1 MIPRPSAPALAIALT
16 TLAGLDKW
24 AAEFFATT
32 ERSRLVLVDD
42 ADRLDGEVFERLA
55 ALDDP
60 RLVVIAAGRTRELEL
75 PGHWTAPLRRSRAAV
90 ILRPLAGDGAM
101 FGLHLRV
108 TSSHPA
114 VGRGLLID
122 DDTTTP
128 VLLGA
133 PSEATDPTFAEA
145 IRAEVESA
153 PPVSDDRPEA
163 TEPDGAS

>member
-1 MIPRPSAPALAIALT
+1 
-16 TLAGLDKW
+16 
-24 AAEFFATT
+24 
-32 ERSRLVLVDD
+32 
-42 ADRLDGEVFERLA
+42 VFERLA

-108 TSSHPA
+108 SSSHPA

-122 DDTTTP
+122 DDRTTP
-128 VLLGA
+128 VLLGTSA
-133 PSEATDPTFAEA
+133 EATQNTFASAVAAEA
-145 IRAEVESA
+145 TRPPQNRRTASA
-153 PPVSDDRPEA
+153 PEETA
-163 TEPDGAS
+163 Q